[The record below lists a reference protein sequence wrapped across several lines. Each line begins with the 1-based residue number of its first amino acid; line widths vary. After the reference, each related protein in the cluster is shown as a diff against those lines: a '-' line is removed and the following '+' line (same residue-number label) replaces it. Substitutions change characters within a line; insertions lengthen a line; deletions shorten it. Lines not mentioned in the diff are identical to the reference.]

1 MGNFE
6 FLEKVNPCIA
16 NLANT
21 AEKLFRDEY
30 YDQCIAQTRKM
41 AETMTRNVLGSQAE
55 EDDTFDDMI
64 YKLKT
69 ISNNNFREQEF
80 ISDMYFLKKHGNVAV
95 HSENSANS
103 GKLALECLE
112 HAFEASVNYAYA
124 ITHSDKI
131 NRLIFD
137 EKLLVLGE
145 KNTSLQEEYLKRLDE
160 RAEVNQK
167 NGEQE
172 DFSEEKTNEK
182 ITQKTADI
190 PLKPK
195 KSQPKPKKINEKE
208 EKVSNPLFSNL
219 FKKALIVSTFIML
232 FILFGLF
239 VISKI
244 SEKPVT
250 KKIQQTKPAVVK
262 TTVRKTAVPV
272 KKFSITDT
280 FSEMK

>member
-6 FLEKVNPCIA
+6 FLEKINPCLA
-16 NLANT
+16 NLADT

-41 AETMTRNVLGSQAE
+41 AETMTKNVLGSQAE

-80 ISDMYFLKKHGNVAV
+80 ISDMYFLKKQGNIAV

-145 KNTSLQEEYLKRLDE
+145 KNTSLQEEYLKKLDE
-160 RAEVNQK
+160 KSEI
-167 NGEQE
+167 EQE
-172 DFSEEKTNEK
+172 KQQEKNEKNTSNSSESPFKSEKTQIKSKKTKEK
-182 ITQKTADI
+182 FLSENKNNQLFANFF
-190 PLKPK
+190 
-195 KSQPKPKKINEKE
+195 KKILII
-208 EKVSNPLFSNL
+208 ST
-219 FKKALIVSTFIML
+219 ALML
-232 FILFGLF
+232 FILVGLF
-239 VISKI
+239 VISKM
-244 SEKPVT
+244 SEKTVSS
-250 KKIQQTKPAVVK
+250 KLEQTKPAI
-262 TTVRKTAVPV
+262 
-272 KKFSITDT
+272 KKINTQKQNIPNKNFSITNT
-280 FSEMK
+280 FSELR